1 VRERPVLVLGDDLL
15 DQGVIA
21 MPLISLDGRQGA
33 VGDERMVAVG
43 REQLALLGAAG
54 CQRLEPF
61 DPAHDQ
67 PAGHALCL
75 AAAGERD
82 EVDFG
87 DLGVADP
94 AVLVLVGNRVGYSMG
109 CHACVGMLVIAAVTV
124 AVIRAVTENQVP
136 WRRAVPTNAW
146 P

>member
-1 VRERPVLVLGDDLL
+1 VRERPVLELGDDLL

-43 REQLALLGAAG
+43 REQLALLAAAG

-67 PAGHALCL
+67 PTGHVLCL
-75 AAAGERD
+75 AAAGSSSSKTA
-82 EVDFG
+82 
-87 DLGVADP
+87 L
-94 AVLVLVGNRVGYSMG
+94 GYSMG

-124 AVIRAVTENQVP
+124 AVIRAVTENQVL

>member
-1 VRERPVLVLGDDLL
+1 VRIRRGHGTQRP
-15 DQGVIA
+15 A
-21 MPLISLDGRQGA
+21 ISLDGRQGA

-43 REQLALLGAAG
+43 REQLTLLGAAG

-67 PAGHALCL
+67 LTGHVLCL

-87 DLGVADP
+87 DLGVEQ
-94 AVLVLVGNRVGYSMG
+94 LLEHTSGRTGQSNSF
-109 CHACVGMLVIAAVTV
+109 
-124 AVIRAVTENQVP
+124 Q
-136 WRRAVPTNAW
+136 
-146 P
+146 